1 MSLMALIAAGQ
12 QGLLI
17 HTVAGVIGVDEPVAR
32 AALERLLRA
41 IAHRLN
47 ARAADPVEHEILL
60 DVIARGGFQR
70 YLDDPRVL
78 FGRDAVR
85 DGEGVLA
92 YLYGSVE
99 AARARARKLG
109 PPAGLDREVFA
120 RLMTLA
126 AVLLPAAIARRLDQQ
141 AQVPAAEAGV
151 TDALKGLGR
160 AMLRGLADGT
170 VRTVLRRARFRHRI
184 AVRRLI
190 MSQRRPAARRPRL
203 DALLGDLLEEG
214 AQG

>member
-1 MSLMALIAAGQ
+1 MALIAAGQ

-41 IAHRLN
+41 IAHRLSE
-47 ARAADPVEHEILL
+47 RAADPVEHEILL

-85 DGEGVLA
+85 DGESVLV

-99 AARARARKLG
+99 AARARAHTLG
-109 PPAGLDREVFA
+109 SPAGLDREVFA

-126 AVLLPAAIARRLDQQ
+126 AVLLPAAIARRLDQL
-141 AQVPAAEAGV
+141 ARDPAGEAG
-151 TDALKGLGR
+151 AAGMLKGLGR

-170 VRTVLRRARFRHRI
+170 VRTVLRRASFRHRI

-190 MSQRRPAARRPRL
+190 MSRRRPGQSPSRRSRL
-203 DALLGDLLEEG
+203 DVLLGDLLEEDAEG
-214 AQG
+214 